1 MSDQPSTD
9 EPHGITHREIYERV
23 LSLEVK
29 VDALKA
35 DTTDLVGAFKA
46 AQGAFIVLDWLA
58 KLAKPILWIAGLA
71 TAAVAAWEHFRVR

>member
-1 MSDQPSTD
+1 MSENQTD

-35 DTTDLVGAFKA
+35 DTTGLVKAFKA
-46 AQGAFIVLDWLA
+46 AEGAFTVLEWLA
-58 KLAKPILWIAGLA
+58 KLAKPILWLAGGV
-71 TAAVAAWEHFRVR
+71 TAVVAIWDHFRIR